1 MEKKIKDLENDM
13 QAIQKDLI
21 KTKQKY
27 GDALNVCLE

>member
-1 MEKKIKDLENDM
+1 MEKKMKEVETDM

-27 GDALNVCLE
+27 GDALNICLE